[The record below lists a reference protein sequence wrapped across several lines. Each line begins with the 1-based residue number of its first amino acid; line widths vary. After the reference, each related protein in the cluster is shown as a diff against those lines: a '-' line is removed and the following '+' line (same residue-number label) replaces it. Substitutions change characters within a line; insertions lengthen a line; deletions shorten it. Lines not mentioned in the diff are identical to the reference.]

1 MTYQIFAGALAL
13 AAILAVPA
21 AARQEAGTSFQTAEG
36 WHPGHDI
43 RSDVAIVAS
52 NLKERIASWAERGY
66 TVWVMGGFRTGPDY
80 ISQYPEDGQTTRDGT
95 ILTCGPGSY
104 YTVPTERRIQ
114 ASVDYYLTAVRN
126 GARAVMPEEPEYFA
140 VAGYSQSFKDE
151 WQRFYGEP
159 WQDPASSHDARIKS
173 ERLKMRMQYHLIERI
188 LQAVQQEDPSVLRVV
203 AHHSPVN
210 YHSWGISFPFDDF
223 ARMPEM
229 QEVVGQVWTG
239 TARSACMYRGEMKER
254 TFENGYL
261 EYSSLVEL
269 YRGRGKRLWFL
280 ADPLEDNPDRT
291 MEDYRSNYEHT
302 LVASLMFPEVNAFEL
317 LPWPNRIYGRI
328 PEDYATAL
336 GCAFNALRE
345 ISRMPARRRPGTGL
359 GVLIGDSAAYQR
371 AEPDANNLNG
381 FYGLSLPFVYR
392 GIPVRVAPVERA
404 PDAEYLR
411 SFHTLLVSFDYFK
424 PMDPAYNR
432 ALAAWVRQGGHLI
445 LVGGSNSYNQA
456 NQWWKRDG
464 FQSPDE
470 HLLRELGLQA
480 TRAGQAGARPVEFR
494 TVLVE
499 EREIRDLSNLEERE
513 IPLPE
518 GLKEGDSVAVRIG
531 DSRQADG
538 WGGMVTRIRIQKG
551 GESEIIRPGT
561 AREAALLVG
570 EQWTVTT
577 PGGGGRFADGPA
589 TFTYLFPAGPG
600 TRVFLTIGNQ
610 FRVDVAAVGPEER
623 QLLDTGVT
631 RYSFTGVRPE
641 PLPGHPDD
649 GSAFRWK
656 CGDGTLTF
664 FGASA
669 ESFARDSGGAQEL
682 VDTATARASAAERTS
697 WRREFL
703 IRRGPYVAVHP
714 MTEEVRLR
722 GRYINLL
729 DHTLRPVQDPVVQP
743 GQSRLLRLVEDSL
756 DPQIL
761 AASYEATIVSS
772 TEDAMEIRCAGPLGT
787 PAAMRI
793 HTAGRQVESVACA
806 APSGQSVDHR
816 TSTEGDT
823 LYVTFPGSPDGVTV
837 TISWRKQP

>member
-1 MTYQIFAGALAL
+1 MTHQVLAGILATAAL
-13 AAILAVPA
+13 LAVPA
-21 AARQEAGTSFQTAEG
+21 AACAKAGTSFQTAEG
-36 WHPGHDI
+36 WHPRHDI
-43 RSDVAIVAS
+43 RTDVAIVAS
-52 NLKERIASWAERGY
+52 SDRERIASWAQRGY
-66 TVWVMGGFRTGPDY
+66 TVWVMGGFRTGPEY
-80 ISQYPEDGQTTRDGT
+80 IGQYPGDGQTTRDGT

-104 YTVPTERRIQ
+104 YTVPTERRIR

-140 VAGYSQSFKDE
+140 VAGYEQSFKEE

-159 WQDPASSHDARIKS
+159 WQDPASSHDARIKA
-173 ERLKMRMQYHLIERI
+173 EKLKMRMQYRLIESI
-188 LQAVQQEDPSVLRVV
+188 LQAVQREDPSVLRVV

-223 ARMPEM
+223 ARMPEV

-302 LVASLMFPEVNAFEL
+302 IVASLMFPEVNAFEL

-328 PEDYATAL
+328 PRDYATAL
-336 GCAFNALRE
+336 GCVFNALGE
-345 ISRMPARRRPGTGL
+345 ISRMPARARPASGL

-371 AEPDANNLNG
+371 AEPDATNLNG

-392 GIPVRVAPVERA
+392 GIPVRVAPIERA
-404 PDAEYLR
+404 TDADYLK

-424 PMDPAYNR
+424 PMKPEYTA
-432 ALAAWVRQGGHLI
+432 ALAGWVRRGGHLI
-445 LVGGSNSYNQA
+445 LVGGSNAYNRA
-456 NQWWKRDG
+456 EQWWRKAG
-464 FQSPDE
+464 LQSPDE

-480 TRAGQAGARPVEFR
+480 VRAGAADAKPVEFR
-494 TVLVE
+494 TVLSE
-499 EREIRDLSNLEERE
+499 DREIRDLSNLKERE
-513 IPLPE
+513 VPLPE
-518 GLKEGDSVAVRIG
+518 GLKQGDSVAIRIG

-551 GESEIIRPGT
+551 SKSETIRPGT
-561 AREAALLVG
+561 EREAALLTG
-570 EQWTVTT
+570 EQWSMTT
-577 PGGGGRFADGPA
+577 PDGRARFADGPA
-589 TFTYLFPAGPG
+589 MFTYLLEAGPD

-610 FRVDVAAVGPEER
+610 FRVDVAAGGPEMR
-623 QLLDTGVT
+623 QALAPDAT
-631 RYSFTGVRPE
+631 RYRFDGSRPE

-664 FGASA
+664 FGRSA
-669 ESFARDSGGAQEL
+669 ESFARDPGGAQEL
-682 VDTATARASAAERTS
+682 VDAVTARATASERTS
-697 WRREFL
+697 WKREFL
-703 IRRGPYVAVHP
+703 VRRGPYVAVHP
-714 MTEEVRLR
+714 MTEQVRLR
-722 GRYINLL
+722 GTCIDLL
-729 DHTLRPVQDPVVQP
+729 DHTLKPVRDPVIQP
-743 GQSRLLRLVEDSL
+743 GQSRLFRMVEDS
-756 DPQIL
+756 PEPAVL
-761 AASYEATIVSS
+761 AASYETTVRASS
-772 TEDAMEIRCAGPLGT
+772 GEAMEILNRGPLDT
-787 PAAMRI
+787 PAALRV
-793 HTAGRQVESVACA
+793 HTAGRKPAAVQCADVAGRPVPFES
-806 APSGQSVDHR
+806 
-816 TSTEGDT
+816 STEGGT

-837 TISWRKQP
+837 TIRWER